1 MAARWTVAFVLAAWL
16 AVAANAVLR
25 RRARDAR
32 QRAESWA
39 LQLRQ
44 LGGVVVAGAALV
56 GWLVAPE
63 YPRALGVTAA
73 AAAAITVLGVADDRR
88 ALPGV
93 VRIGAYAAAAAAVVA
108 SGVRAEVLGS
118 SVLDVLFTIGWIV
131 LVTNAF
137 RRFDHADGLVAAVG
151 AMTAAGLFAV
161 AGADDPVSSVAC
173 IAVAGACL
181 GVLVFNARP
190 ASTQMG
196 PPGSTFVGFVLAV
209 LVVEFTPN
217 ITTPGHLL
225 VPVLMFAIPVLDLL
239 IVTASRLWRGV
250 PLSRSRRDHL
260 VHRLRSRGWS
270 RARALTAVL
279 VAHALLVGAAVL
291 VGRDALSPAFGLFTA
306 AIVGTALLAG
316 RGATTEEAGPKPR
329 NTGRIAIQIAIAVV
343 VVLAALNVYAAWQG
357 FRHVQTAQAE
367 LTRALAAGHRG
378 DTRQSEIAFASAARS
393 FDDAAKWLDSPLG
406 WGGRAV
412 PVLAENLRAARELSD
427 GGRDLAA
434 AGVDLTHASNT
445 RLQVADGTVRI
456 DEVRRLTPSVDSAE
470 GLVRR
475 VLGVVNGLHR
485 PFLIGPVRDRVDRAG
500 RQLQTTAREGQEAV
514 AAAKV
519 APAVFGDGRPRQY
532 LLAVQNPAELRAT
545 GGIIGSWGIVTAS
558 NGKVDVGDVQSVSA
572 LNESVSPA
580 NSARHLDAPPE
591 YLTRYARFTPA
602 QVWQNLNMSPD
613 FPTVSRLIA
622 DLYPQSGGAAIDG
635 VIAVDPFGLQAL
647 LQLSG
652 PVVVPNW
659 PVPITADN
667 VVDVTLRQEYEVFS
681 DRAER
686 ENFLGDV
693 AKAVW
698 KQASSSRLGNPAR
711 VARVLGAT
719 ARQGHLN
726 LWFGRG
732 KEQAV
737 ALALGVGGDL
747 PPVSSD
753 SLLVTTQ
760 NASGNKVDYY
770 AKRHTDYSV
779 QITPDPGGGRA
790 TAKGQLQFRFEN
802 SAPGGGSSNAL
813 GPFDARFAPGEDVS
827 FVSVYSPLEF
837 TQATIDGQPGQ
848 LEAGRELGRNVFSDY
863 LRVPAGGSRQ
873 LALTLE
879 GTVALEPGGWY
890 RLDLPRQPTVA
901 PDDVSVT
908 VTSPAGWR
916 IAGAKGLDVLD
927 PHRASVKIAQVE
939 RDEVRVRLVPE

>member
-16 AVAANAVLR
+16 AVAGNAVLR

-32 QRAESWA
+32 QRSESWA
-39 LQLRQ
+39 MQLRQ

-56 GWLVAPE
+56 GWLAAPQ

-73 AAAAITVLGVADDRR
+73 AAAAITVLGVADNRR
-88 ALPGV
+88 ALAGV
-93 VRIGAYAAAAAAVVA
+93 VRIGAYVVAAAAVVA

-118 SVLDVLFTIGWIV
+118 GVLDVLFTTGWIV

-151 AMTAAGLFAV
+151 AMTATGLFAV
-161 AGADDPVSSVAC
+161 AGAGDPVSSTAC
-173 IAVAGACL
+173 VAVAGACL

-209 LVVEFTPN
+209 LVVAFTPN
-217 ITTPGHLL
+217 TTSPGHLL

-239 IVTASRLWRGV
+239 IVTGSRLWRGV
-250 PLSRSRRDHL
+250 PLSRSQRDHL

-270 RARALTAVL
+270 RGRALSAVL
-279 VAHALLVGAAVL
+279 VAHALLVVVGA
-291 VGRDALSPAFGLFTA
+291 
-306 AIVGTALLAG
+306 ALLAA
-316 RGATTEEAGPKPR
+316 RGATTAESGRRPR
-329 NTGRIAIQIAIAVV
+329 NPGRTAIEIVIGTVI
-343 VVLAALNVYAAWQG
+343 VLAALNALAAWQG
-357 FRHVQTAQAE
+357 LRNVQSAQAA
-367 LTRALAAGHRG
+367 LTKALAAGHRG
-378 DTRQSEIAFASAARS
+378 DTRAAEIAFASAARS
-393 FDDAAKWLDSPLG
+393 FDHAATWLDSPLG
-406 WGGRAV
+406 WAGRAV

-427 GGRDLAA
+427 GGGDLAA
-434 AGVDLTHASNT
+434 AGVHLSHASNT

-456 DEVRRLTPSVDSAE
+456 DEVRRLTPGVESADR
-470 GLVRR
+470 LVRR
-475 VLGVVNGLHR
+475 VLGMINDLHR

-500 RQLQTTAREGQEAV
+500 RQLQATASEGREAV

-519 APAVFGDGRPRQY
+519 APAVFGEGRPRQY

-558 NGKVDVGDVQSVSA
+558 NGKVDVGDVQSISA
-572 LNESVSPA
+572 LNEEGVSPA
-580 NSARHLDAPPE
+580 KSTRHLNAPQE
-591 YLTRYARFTPA
+591 YLARYSRFTPA
-602 QVWQNLNMSPD
+602 QVLQNVNMSPD

-622 DLYPQSGGAAIDG
+622 DLYPQSRGTAIDG
-635 VIAVDPFGLQAL
+635 VIAVDPFGLRAL
-647 LQLSG
+647 LQLTG
-652 PVVVPNW
+652 PVVVQNW

-667 VVDVTLRQEYEVFS
+667 VVDVTLRQEYEVFA
-681 DRAER
+681 DRALR

-719 ARQGHLN
+719 ARQGHLT
-726 LWFGRG
+726 LWFGEAN
-732 KEQAV
+732 EQAV
-737 ALALGVGGDL
+737 ALTLGVGGEL

-770 AKRHTDYSV
+770 AKRHVDYSV
-779 QITPDPGGGRA
+779 QITPNPDGSRA
-790 TAKGQLQFRFEN
+790 TAKGQLQFGFEN
-802 SAPGGGSSNAL
+802 AAPGGRASNAL

-837 TQATIDGQPGQ
+837 TQATIDGQPGG
-848 LEAGRELGRNVFSDY
+848 LESGHELGRNVFATY
-863 LRVPAGGSRQ
+863 LSVPAGGTRR
-873 LALTLE
+873 LALTLD
-879 GTVALEPGGWY
+879 GTVSLEPGGWY
-890 RLDLPRQPTVA
+890 RLDLPRQPAVG
-901 PDDVSVT
+901 PDDLAVT
-908 VTSPAGWR
+908 VTSPAGSR

-927 PHRASVKIAQVE
+927 PHRAVARVSQVE
-939 RDEVRVRLVPE
+939 REEVQVKLVRE